1 MGLGE
6 TLDHCSCP
14 QARGLGGVRRP
25 LYEPT
30 NGVHPNGRASYRS
43 SWGPLEKLCLP
54 TSNGPSIHP
63 DLGLP
68 LGLNAETPVSGLET
82 CLQPKANLSCC
93 LGSLQG
99 QGLSSQRPRLS
110 PHKHMQAHNDPDQPK
125 SFPWGFFRTTLLL
138 AWIPTGWDRTN
149 QKGHKLH
156 TPSQGDRLRL
166 FSAK

>member
-82 CLQPKANLSCC
+82 CLQPKDNLSCC

-99 QGLSSQRPRLS
+99 QGLSTQRPQLS
-110 PHKHMQAHNDPDQPK
+110 PHKHMRAHNDPDQPQ
-125 SFPWGFFRTTLLL
+125 SFPRGFFRTST
-138 AWIPTGWDRTN
+138 APSMDTDWMGQDQSEGPQTPHTIPG
-149 QKGHKLH
+149 
-156 TPSQGDRLRL
+156 
-166 FSAK
+166 